1 MQFRQGAS
9 RYLWVASLFSQPG
22 VFKKYL
28 VNSLLCCCQQ
38 PSCHHFQWEKY
49 HCSARI
55 IIFGLKSTWSAQR
68 IFTERVLS
76 ITVRFEGEIL
86 KEKTEQQMKDN
97 INWFN
102 LDIHSLISQ
111 TSMVFF
117 NATWTFAQCVQLHNA
132 LFFFKVLWFERKKRK
147 KKPSYLRDILQA
159 IYSSEIIVVRHLA
172 ENAGICP
179 NVL

>member
-1 MQFRQGAS
+1 MQFRQGSS

-38 PSCHHFQWEKY
+38 PSCHHFQY
-49 HCSARI
+49 LCSARI

-117 NATWTFAQCVQLHNA
+117 NTTWTFAQCVQLHNA
-132 LFFFKVLWFERKKRK
+132 LFFSKSFGLRGKKGRKNPLISETFY
-147 KKPSYLRDILQA
+147 KPFIHQK
-159 IYSSEIIVVRHLA
+159 
-172 ENAGICP
+172 
-179 NVL
+179 